1 MTTVNDFINFFEPIP
16 EDKWCIYQLENNAGQ
31 RCAMGHV
38 LGGGISRL
46 NDDTRKLTHGL
57 FKIARNIIDVNN
69 GVNRLYQQE
78 TPKQRVLS
86 ALYDIR
92 DQQNAVNQAVE
103 IIKEDKLELVC

>member
-1 MTTVNDFINFFEPIP
+1 MKTVNDFINFFEPIP

-38 LGGGISRL
+38 LGGGLHLL
-46 NDDTRKLTHGL
+46 NDESRKLTHRL
-57 FKIARNIIDVNN
+57 FKISNNIININN
-69 GVNRLYQQE
+69 GSDPLYQQE
-78 TPKQRVLS
+78 TPKQRVLT

-92 DQQNAVNQAVE
+92 DQENAVNQAVE